1 MLNWFFSFINH
12 SIKIST
18 IDKTHW
24 PCSTVCSSF
33 FHHFYALQALQW
45 FFSVATTFPM
55 KLTTLSTNKLT
66 HFLLLESWNRWF
78 WRVMILT
85 EFQFE
90 TDLQW
95 KLSYSLIWFLN
106 QQKIFISIRLIELF
120 SSHLLKLQQ
129 KKSRKKN
136 AWKKIYSP
144 RSRHTTRQPASDIFR
159 VSSDAWKDEF

>member
-129 KKSRKKN
+129 KKIPKKERVEEN
-136 AWKKIYSP
+136 LFSSQSP
-144 RSRHTTRQPASDIFR
+144 HHSPASQRYI
-159 VSSDAWKDEF
+159 